1 MAARP
6 LDKRIKELIAAA
18 LGSSAK
24 RYSGTG
30 LTNIPTGPLGVIC
43 GTAAALFWAAGLA
56 VARQGIDAGLA
67 PVDLVFHRCIWAGLA
82 FLPVVIANRAAD
94 LRIFGWGRGVVLTL
108 CGGPI
113 LSAFSYSGFLGAPL
127 GHGGVI
133 QPSCAALGGLA
144 LATLV
149 LKEPPLATR
158 LVGAI
163 VIVAG
168 LAVIGFEA
176 LTNIGT
182 HALLGDIS
190 FATAGFLF
198 AVFGMLLKLW
208 RIAPTRA
215 VIVTGVLSLVLIPV
229 QWLIFGFERM
239 IAAGF
244 LENLLQV
251 VFQGFLSGA
260 ASIFLFTRAVI
271 LLGAA
276 RAAVFPTLVPPFT
289 LLIGYLVLGVVPTLF
304 QLCGLVLVL
313 TGFHLTQRA

>member
-1 MAARP
+1 MAGP
-6 LDKRIKELIAAA
+6 PFSKRIRERNAAA
-18 LGSSAK
+18 PGPSDE

-30 LTNIPTGPLGVIC
+30 AGKAPTGPWGVVC

-94 LRIFGWGRGVVLTL
+94 LRAFGWGRGIVLTL

-113 LSAFSYSGFLGAPL
+113 LSAFSYSGFLLAPL

-133 QPSCAALGGLA
+133 QPSCAALGGLT

-149 LKEPPLATR
+149 LKEPLQTTR
-158 LVGAI
+158 LLGAL

-176 LTNIGT
+176 LTSIGT
-182 HALLGDIS
+182 HALLGDLS

-198 AVFGMLLKLW
+198 AAFGMLLKLW

-229 QWLIFGFERM
+229 QWLLFGFERM
-239 IAAGF
+239 IAAG
-244 LENLLQV
+244 LWENLLQL
-251 VFQGFLSGA
+251 VFQGLLSGA

-289 LLIGYLVLGVVPTLF
+289 LLIGYLLLGVVPTLF
-304 QLCGLVLVL
+304 QLGGLVLVL
-313 TGFHLTQRA
+313 AGFRLTQKA

>member
-6 LDKRIKELIAAA
+6 LDKRIRELIAAA
-18 LGSSAK
+18 LGSSDK
-24 RYSGTG
+24 RYSGTEFAH
-30 LTNIPTGPLGVIC
+30 IPTGPLGVMC

-56 VARQGIDAGLA
+56 VARHGIDAGLA
-67 PVDLVFHRCIWAGLA
+67 PVDLIFHRCIWAGLA
-82 FLPVVIANRAAD
+82 FLPVVIANGAAD
-94 LRIFGWGRGVVLTL
+94 LRILGWGRGVVLTL

-113 LSAFSYSGFLGAPL
+113 LSAFSYSGLLLAPL

-144 LATLV
+144 LATIV
-149 LKEPPLATR
+149 LKEPPLTTR
-158 LVGAI
+158 LLGAL
-163 VIVAG
+163 VIVTG

-176 LTNIGT
+176 LTHIGA
-182 HALLGDIS
+182 HALLGDLS
-190 FATAGFLF
+190 FATAGFMF

-229 QWLIFGFERM
+229 QWLIFGFESM

-244 LENLLQV
+244 WENLLQV

-289 LLIGYLVLGVVPTLF
+289 LLIGYLVLGLVPTLF